1 MIMAMARVAV
11 VTGGIG
17 GLGTAM
23 CKALVAQGRT
33 VVATY
38 YPSQEELAREWR
50 DSRQAEGIAINLY
63 PVDVADFESCVELAT
78 QVEAEVGAV
87 EILVNNAGIT
97 RDAVLKRMERAQW
110 DIVIATNLSG
120 VFNLTRQVFGGMLER
135 KWGRIVNISSMNGQK
150 GQYGQANYA
159 AAKAGIHGFT
169 LSIAAEGARYGVTVN
184 TISPGYIGTDMVR
197 SMPEDVLNKIIAT
210 IPVGRLGTP
219 EDVARAVVF
228 LTAEEA
234 GYITGANLAVNGGSY
249 FH

>member
-1 MIMAMARVAV
+1 MARVAV

-23 CKALVAQGRT
+23 CRALVAQGRT

-50 DSRQAEGIAINLY
+50 ESRQAEGFAIRVY
-63 PVDVADFESCVELAT
+63 AVDVADFESCAELAA
-78 QVEAEVGAV
+78 QVEAEVGVV

-97 RDAVLKRMERAQW
+97 RDAVLKRMEKEQW

-120 VFNLTRQVFGGMLER
+120 VFNLTRQVFGRMLER

-159 AAKAGIHGFT
+159 ASKAGIHGFT

-197 SMPEDVLNKIIAT
+197 TMPEDVLNKIIAT

-219 EDVARAVVF
+219 EDIARAVAF

-234 GYITGANLAVNGGSY
+234 GYITGANLAINGGSY

>member
-1 MIMAMARVAV
+1 MARVAV

-17 GLGTAM
+17 GLGTAI
-23 CKALVAQGRT
+23 CKALLAQGRT

-50 DSRQAEGIAINLY
+50 ESRQAEGLAIRIY
-63 PVDVADFESCVELAT
+63 AVDVADFESCAELTA

-97 RDAVLKRMERAQW
+97 RDAVLKRMEKEQW

-120 VFNLTRQVFGGMLER
+120 VFNLTRQVFGQMLER

-184 TISPGYIGTDMVR
+184 TVSPGYIGTDMVR
-197 SMPEDVLNKIIAT
+197 AMPEDVLNKIIAT

-219 EDVARAVVF
+219 EDVARAVAF

-234 GYITGANLAVNGGSY
+234 GYITGANLAINGGSY

>member
-1 MIMAMARVAV
+1 MDKVAV

-23 CKALVAQGRT
+23 CRALAQAGRT
-33 VVATY
+33 VVAAY
-38 YPSQEELAREWR
+38 YPAQEEQAGDWREARR
-50 DSRQAEGIAINLY
+50 AEGFALHVY
-63 PVDVADFESCVELAT
+63 PVDVADFDSCAELAA
-78 QVEAEVGAV
+78 QVEAEVGPIAM
-87 EILVNNAGIT
+87 LVNNAGIT
-97 RDAVLKRMERAQW
+97 RDAVVKKMDQEQW

-120 VFNLTRQVFGGMLER
+120 VFNMTKPVFTRMLDR

-159 AAKAGIHGFT
+159 AAKAGVHGFT
-169 LSIAAEGARYGVTVN
+169 LSLAAEGARYGVTVN
-184 TISPGYIGTDMVR
+184 TIAPGYIGTEMVR
-197 SMPEDVLNKIIAT
+197 AMPADVVSKIVAT

-219 EDVARAVVF
+219 EDIARAVVF

-234 GYITGANLAVNGGSY
+234 GYITGANLAINGGSY

>member
-1 MIMAMARVAV
+1 MARVAV

-23 CKALVAQGRT
+23 CKALAQAGRA
-33 VVATY
+33 VVAAY
-38 YPSQEELAREWR
+38 YPAQEEQAEDWREA
-50 DSRQAEGIAINLY
+50 RQAEGFAISVY
-63 PVDVADFESCVELAT
+63 PVDVADFDACAELTA
-78 QVEAEVGAV
+78 QVEAELGPIA
-87 EILVNNAGIT
+87 ILVNNAGVT
-97 RDAVLKRMERAQW
+97 RDAVLKKMDKAQW

-120 VFNLTRQVFGGMLER
+120 VFNMTQPVFARMLER

-159 AAKAGIHGFT
+159 AAKAGVHGFT
-169 LSIAAEGARYGVTVN
+169 LSVAAEGARYGVTVN
-184 TISPGYIGTDMVR
+184 TIAPGYIGTDMVR
-197 SMPEDVLNKIIAT
+197 AMPEDVINKVIAT

-234 GYITGANLAVNGGSY
+234 GYITGANLSINGGSY

>member
-1 MIMAMARVAV
+1 V

-38 YPSQEELAREWR
+38 YPSQEELAREWQG
-50 DSRQAEGIAINLY
+50 SRRAEGFAIRIY
-63 PVDVADFESCVELAT
+63 PVDITDFDSCTELAT
-78 QVEAEVGAV
+78 QVETEVGSV
-87 EILVNNAGIT
+87 DILVNNAGIT
-97 RDAVLKRMERAQW
+97 RDAVLKRMEKAQW
-110 DIVIATNLSG
+110 DIVIATNLSS

-197 SMPEDVLNKIIAT
+197 SMPEDVLNKIITT

>member
-1 MIMAMARVAV
+1 MAIARVAV

-23 CKALVAQGRT
+23 CKALLSQGRT

-38 YPSQEELAREWR
+38 YPSQEEAAREWQDAR
-50 DSRQAEGIAINLY
+50 RTEGFTIRIY
-63 PVDVADFESCVELAT
+63 PVDVADFESCAELAT
-78 QVEAEVGAV
+78 QVETEVGAV

-97 RDAVLKRMERAQW
+97 RDAVLKRMEKVQW
-110 DIVIATNLSG
+110 DIVIATNLNG

-169 LSIAAEGARYGVTVN
+169 LSIAAEGARYGITVN
-184 TISPGYIGTDMVR
+184 TVSPGYIGTDMVR

-219 EDVARAVVF
+219 EDVARAVAF

-234 GYITGANLAVNGGSY
+234 GYITGANLAINGGSY

>member
-1 MIMAMARVAV
+1 MSRLAV

-23 CKALVAQGRT
+23 CKALVQQGRR

-38 YPSQEELAREWR
+38 YPFQEEQAREWQE
-50 DSRQAEGIAINLY
+50 SRQAEGFTVSVY
-63 PVDVADFESCVELAT
+63 PVDVADFDSCAELAA
-78 QVEAEVGAV
+78 QVEAEVGSI

-97 RDAVLKRMERAQW
+97 RDAVLRKMAKEQW

-120 VFNLTRQVFGGMLER
+120 AFNMTRQVFGKMLDR

-169 LSIAAEGARYGVTVN
+169 LSIAAEGARHGVTVN

-197 SMPEDVLNKIIAT
+197 TMPEDVLNKIIAT

-219 EDVARAVVF
+219 EDIARAVVF

-234 GYITGANLAVNGGSY
+234 GFITGANLAINGGSY
-249 FH
+249 FQ

>member
-1 MIMAMARVAV
+1 MARVAV

-17 GLGTAM
+17 GLGTAI
-23 CKALVAQGRT
+23 CRALVAQGRT

-38 YPSQEELAREWR
+38 YPSQEDLAREWR
-50 DSRQAEGIAINLY
+50 ESRQAEGFAIRVY
-63 PVDVADFESCVELAT
+63 AVDVADFESCTELAA
-78 QVEAEVGAV
+78 QVEAEVGVV

-97 RDAVLKRMERAQW
+97 RDAVLKRMEKEQW

-120 VFNLTRQVFGGMLER
+120 VFNLTRQVFGRMLER

-159 AAKAGIHGFT
+159 ASKAGIHGFT

-197 SMPEDVLNKIIAT
+197 TMPEDVLNKIIAT

-219 EDVARAVVF
+219 EDIARSVAF

-234 GYITGANLAVNGGSY
+234 GYITGANLAINGGSY

>member
-1 MIMAMARVAV
+1 MARVAV

-38 YPSQEELAREWR
+38 YPSQEELAREWQ
-50 DSRQAEGIAINLY
+50 DSRQAEGIAIHLY
-63 PVDVADFESCVELAT
+63 PVDVADFESCAELAT

-97 RDAVLKRMERAQW
+97 RDAVLKRMEKAQW

-120 VFNLTRQVFGGMLER
+120 VFNLTRQVFSGMLER

-219 EDVARAVVF
+219 EDVALAVVF

>member
-1 MIMAMARVAV
+1 MAIARVAV

-17 GLGTAM
+17 GLGTAI

-38 YPSQEELAREWR
+38 YPAQEELAREWQ
-50 DSRQAEGIAINLY
+50 DSRQAEGFAIRIY
-63 PVDVADFESCVELAT
+63 PVDVADFESCTELAT
-78 QVEAEVGAV
+78 QVETEVGAV

-97 RDAVLKRMERAQW
+97 RDAVLKRMEKAQW

-184 TISPGYIGTDMVR
+184 TISPGYIGTDMVQA
-197 SMPEDVLNKIIAT
+197 MPEDVLNKIITT